1 MFEFGRM
8 NRLVVAKI
16 DDQGAWLRSGRQE
29 ALLPKRELD
38 EDQRVGDDLLVFV
51 YADASGNPV
60 ATLRQPFAEVGEYA
74 LLRAIQVNV
83 HGAFMDWGLFKD
95 LLVPV
100 KEQLE
105 PIKSG
110 GRYLVKVRL
119 DREGRPIG
127 TARVEKGLSVV
138 DETLGEGQEVDL
150 IVYELTE
157 LGAKVII
164 NHRFAGL
171 LYKDEI
177 GGRLK
182 YGDQVKGYIRQ
193 IRSDGKIDCTLN
205 LGTRSDRDDARDT
218 VMQAL
223 IDHEGFLPLHD
234 KSPAED
240 IQKELGL
247 SKKLFK
253 KAVGALY
260 KEGLVELPGDG
271 VHLKNGS

>member
-1 MFEFGRM
+1 MFELGHM
-8 NRLVVAKI
+8 NRLEVSRI
-16 DDQGAWLRSGRQE
+16 DEEGAWLRSGRQE

-38 EDQRVGDDLLVFV
+38 EEISAGDTLLVFV

-74 LLRAIQVNV
+74 LLRASQVNV

-100 KEQLE
+100 KEQLD
-105 PIKSG
+105 PIKTG

-127 TARVEKGLSVV
+127 TARVEKGLSAV

-150 IVYELTE
+150 IVWEFTE
-157 LGAKVII
+157 IGAKVII

-171 LYKDEI
+171 LYRDEI

-182 YGDQVKGYIRQ
+182 YGDHVKGYVRQ
-193 IRSDGKIDCTLN
+193 IRSDGKIDCTLSI
-205 LGTRSDRDDARDT
+205 GTRSDRDDARGK
-218 VMQAL
+218 VMKAL
-223 IDHEGFLPLHD
+223 IDHDGFLPLHD

-240 IQKELGL
+240 IQEMLGL

-253 KAVGALY
+253 KGVGALY
-260 KEGLVELPGDG
+260 KEGLIELPGDG
-271 VHLKNGS
+271 VRLKNGS

>member
-8 NRLVVAKI
+8 NRLVVARI
-16 DDQGAWLRSGRQE
+16 DDEGAWLRSGRQE

-38 EDQRVGDDLLVFV
+38 EDHSVGDELLVFV

-74 LLRAIQVNV
+74 LLRASQVNV

-105 PIKSG
+105 PMKPG

-127 TARVEKGLSVV
+127 TARIEKGLSVV

-150 IVYELTE
+150 IVYEFTE

-240 IQKELGL
+240 IQEELGL

>member
-150 IVYELTE
+150 IVYDFTE

>member
-8 NRLVVAKI
+8 NRLLVSRI
-16 DDQGAWLRSGRQE
+16 DEEGAWLRAGRDE
-29 ALLPKRELD
+29 ALLAKREVD
-38 EDQRVGDDLLVFV
+38 EDVHVGDSLSVFV
-51 YADASGNPV
+51 YADAAGNPV

-74 LLRAIQVNV
+74 LLRASQVNV

-105 PIKSG
+105 PMKQG
-110 GRYLVKVRL
+110 RRYLVKVRL

-127 TARVEKGLSVV
+127 TARVEKGLSAV

-150 IVYELTE
+150 IVWQFTE

-177 GGRLK
+177 GDRLH
-182 YGDQVKGYIRQ
+182 YGDHLKGYIRQ
-193 IRSDGKIDCTLN
+193 IRADGKIDCTLN
-205 LGTRSDRDDARDT
+205 LGTRSDREDARAT
-218 VMQAL
+218 VMKAL
-223 IDHEGFLPLHD
+223 IDHDGFLPLHD
-234 KSPAED
+234 KSPAEE
-240 IQKELGL
+240 IQEMLGL

-253 KAVGALY
+253 KGIGGLY
-260 KEGLVELPGDG
+260 KDGLVELPGDG
-271 VHLKNGS
+271 VRLKKEV

>member
-1 MFEFGRM
+1 MFDLGHM
-8 NRLVVAKI
+8 NRLEVSRI
-16 DDQGAWLRSGRQE
+16 DEEGAWLRSGRQE

-38 EDQRVGDDLLVFV
+38 EEFKKGDTLLAFV
-51 YADASGNPV
+51 YADASGDPV

-74 LLRAIQVNV
+74 LLRVSQVNV

-100 KEQLE
+100 KEQLVE
-105 PIKSG
+105 MKPG

-127 TARVEKGLSVV
+127 TARVEKGLSAV

-150 IVYELTE
+150 IVWGFTE
-157 LGAKVII
+157 IGAKVII

-171 LYKDEI
+171 LYNDEV
-177 GGRLK
+177 GSRLK

-193 IRSDGKIDCTLN
+193 IRADGKIDCTLSI
-205 LGTRSDRDDARDT
+205 GTRSDRDDARGK
-218 VMQAL
+218 VMKAL
-223 IDHEGFLPLHD
+223 IDHDGFLPLHD

-240 IQKELGL
+240 IQEMLGL

-253 KAVGALY
+253 KGVGNLY
-260 KEGLVELPGDG
+260 KEGLIELPGDG
-271 VHLKNGS
+271 VRLKNDS

>member
-8 NRLVVAKI
+8 NQLVVSRI

-38 EDQRVGDDLLVFV
+38 EELKVGDALLVFV

-74 LLRAIQVNV
+74 LLRASQVNE

-105 PIKSG
+105 PMKPG

-127 TARVEKGLSVV
+127 TARVEKGLSAV

-150 IVYELTE
+150 IVYEFTE

-193 IRSDGKIDCTLN
+193 IRADGKVDCTLS
-205 LGTRSDRDDARDT
+205 LGTRTDRADARSV

-240 IQKELGL
+240 IQEELGL

-253 KAVGALY
+253 KGVGALY

-271 VHLKNGS
+271 VRLKNSV

>member
-8 NRLVVAKI
+8 NQLVVSRI
-16 DDQGAWLRSGRQE
+16 DDEGAWLRSGRHE
-29 ALLPKRELD
+29 ALLPKRELS
-38 EDQRVGDDLLVFV
+38 EDLKVGDSLLVFV

-74 LLRAIQVNV
+74 LLRASQVNV

-105 PIKSG
+105 TMKPG

-127 TARVEKGLSVV
+127 TARVEKGLSAV

-150 IVYELTE
+150 IVYEFTE

-171 LYKDEI
+171 LYKDEV

-193 IRSDGKIDCTLN
+193 IRADGKIDCTLS
-205 LGTRSDRDDARDT
+205 LGTRSDREDARGK
-218 VMQAL
+218 VLQAL
-223 IDHEGFLPLHD
+223 IDHEGFLSLHD
-234 KSPAED
+234 KSPAEE
-240 IQKELGL
+240 IQEELGL

-253 KAVGALY
+253 KGIGALY

-271 VHLKNGS
+271 VRLKNGS

>member
-8 NRLVVAKI
+8 NQLVVSRI

-38 EDQRVGDDLLVFV
+38 EELKVGDPLLVFV
-51 YADASGNPV
+51 YVDASGNPV

-74 LLRAIQVNV
+74 LLRASQVNE

-105 PIKSG
+105 TMKPG

-127 TARVEKGLSVV
+127 TARVEKGLSAV

-150 IVYELTE
+150 IVYEFTE

-193 IRSDGKIDCTLN
+193 IRADGKVDCTLS
-205 LGTRSDRDDARDT
+205 LGTRTDRADARSV

-223 IDHEGFLPLHD
+223 VDHEGFLPLHD

-240 IQKELGL
+240 IQEELGL

-253 KAVGALY
+253 KGVGALY

-271 VHLKNGS
+271 VRLKSGS